1 MKRLVTLLMV
11 IGMLL
16 TSTIVVSAGYP
27 DPGAGS
33 TCVFMQNLSETD
45 SAEINAIFTTGE
57 TGGTAATQDVSDN
70 LAPFASARMLY
81 TQFPSTIPNNWAG
94 AVELQA
100 TAPLAAVATIT
111 WDNPA
116 VSNSRAAGIYKG
128 VDAPDTQAYLP
139 YLAVRPNLQ
148 TSRITVQNTETQT
161 VNITIHFYD
170 LNGTQAPQTKTDSIP
185 PKSEKTYRLDVIQP
199 DFSATSGYGSAYV
212 TSDKKI
218 AAIATLH
225 WGANWSY
232 ASDCYSGV
240 ASGDTTL
247 WIPGA
252 FRRFNAGCGNHASA
266 SCYTNFSVPVIQNLG
281 DQPANVTIQFWKSDG
296 TMSHQLTDTIAPKAA
311 KQYNTAIKG
320 TLDQAMYDAM
330 VADLGDYWN
339 GSIKVISNN
348 NQPLT
353 GLCIYY
359 ATSTGVSDTMIYDAI
374 RDNQATTKALSFP
387 ATYRKRT
394 GGTDAMWSTA
404 VIQNLSNTPGQLDIR
419 FFRSQDGSEVT
430 NAHAVISI
438 PANGTRDLNLR
449 QQVNLPQASLDALG
463 TYYSGAMLVKPVGGS
478 IRIVGQANVFW
489 DGANRAGA
497 YSGFVVP

>member
-1 MKRLVTLLMV
+1 MKRLITLAMV

-27 DPGAGS
+27 DPGTGA

-45 SAEINAIFTTGE
+45 SAAVSATFTTGE
-57 TGGTAATQDVSDN
+57 TGGQIATQEVSND
-70 LAPFASARMLY
+70 LAPLGSARMLY
-81 TQFPSTIPNNWAG
+81 TQFPSSIPNGWAG
-94 AVELQA
+94 AVELSA
-100 TAPLAAVATIT
+100 TQPLAAVVTIT

-116 VSNSRAAGIYKG
+116 VNSKSAGIYKG

-139 YLAVRPNLQ
+139 YLAVRPDLQ
-148 TSRITVQNTETQT
+148 TSRITVQNTEDAPAD
-161 VNITIHFYD
+161 ITIHFYD
-170 LNGTQAPQTKTDSIP
+170 LNGNLAPQTKTDSIP
-185 PKSEKTYRLDVIQP
+185 VKSEKTYRLDEIQP
-199 DFSATSGYGSAYV
+199 DFSATFGYGSAYV
-212 TSDKKI
+212 TSNKKI
-218 AAIATLH
+218 AAVATLH
-225 WGANWSY
+225 WGAGRSY
-232 ASDCYSGV
+232 ASDSYTGV

-247 WIPGA
+247 WIPGT

-281 DQPANVTIQFWKSDG
+281 DQPANVTVQFWKSDG
-296 TMSHQLTDTIAPKAA
+296 TMTHELTDTIAPKAS

-320 TLDQAMYDAM
+320 TLDQAKYDAM
-330 VADLGDYWN
+330 VADLTDWWN

-348 NQPLT
+348 SQPLT

-394 GGTDAMWSTA
+394 GGLDAMWSTA
-404 VIQNLSNTPGQLDIR
+404 VIQNLSNTPGQLDVR

-430 NAHAVISI
+430 GAHVVIDI

-449 QQVNLPQASLDALG
+449 QQVHLPQASLDALG
-463 TYYSGAMLVKPVGGS
+463 TYYSGAMLVKPVAGS
-478 IRIVGQANVFW
+478 NIRIVGQANVFW
-489 DGANRAGA
+489 DGAGRAGS